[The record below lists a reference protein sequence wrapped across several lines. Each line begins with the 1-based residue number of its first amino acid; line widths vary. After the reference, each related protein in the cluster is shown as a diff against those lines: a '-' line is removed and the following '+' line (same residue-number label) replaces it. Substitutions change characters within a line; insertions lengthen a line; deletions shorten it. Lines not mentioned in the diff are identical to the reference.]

1 MNCLEK
7 DNIPAGYK
15 DSAVGIIP
23 QEWEVK
29 PFKNLGT
36 FLRTNTLSR
45 EHMNNV
51 EGLALN
57 IHYGDVLVRYG
68 EILDCSKTAIPWV
81 NNSCRE
87 TRLGDRLQNGDIVI
101 SDTAEDYTV
110 GKATE
115 VCNVGNNCVLSG
127 LHTMAFRPPKETF
140 ALRYLGYYFN
150 SPAYRAQLYSLI
162 QGIKVCSISKSAIS
176 NTYIPVPPMGE
187 QGKIAEILGVWDEAI
202 EKQSRLI
209 ERLEVRKRALMQR
222 LLTGRIRLSGF
233 TSPWQKIKLGEIGK
247 TYNGLTGK
255 SKEDFEDGNAKFI
268 PYINVFL
275 NEKVNIDK
283 LGVVSVDESEKQN
296 KVQYGDIFFT
306 VSSETPDEVGMAS
319 VLLEYI
325 DDTYLNSFCF
335 GYRLNDFETLNPIFA
350 SYILRGDRFRN
361 FMMVLAQGSTRFNIS
376 KNEVMKLRIE
386 LPSLPEQ
393 KAIAEVLT
401 TADDEIAIHRKKL
414 DALRLQKRGLM
425 QQLLTGKTRVKI

>member
-1 MNCLEK
+1 M
-7 DNIPAGYK
+7 
-15 DSAVGIIP
+15 GIIP

-36 FLRTNTLSR
+36 FLRANTLSR

-68 EILDCSKTAIPWV
+68 EILDCSKTAIPRV

-176 NTYIPVPPMGE
+176 NTYIPVPPME
-187 QGKIAEILGVWDEAI
+187 E
-202 EKQSRLI
+202 
-209 ERLEVRKRALMQR
+209 
-222 LLTGRIRLSGF
+222 
-233 TSPWQKIKLGEIGK
+233 
-247 TYNGLTGK
+247 
-255 SKEDFEDGNAKFI
+255 
-268 PYINVFL
+268 
-275 NEKVNIDK
+275 
-283 LGVVSVDESEKQN
+283 
-296 KVQYGDIFFT
+296 
-306 VSSETPDEVGMAS
+306 
-319 VLLEYI
+319 
-325 DDTYLNSFCF
+325 
-335 GYRLNDFETLNPIFA
+335 
-350 SYILRGDRFRN
+350 
-361 FMMVLAQGSTRFNIS
+361 
-376 KNEVMKLRIE
+376 
-386 LPSLPEQ
+386 
-393 KAIAEVLT
+393 
-401 TADDEIAIHRKKL
+401 
-414 DALRLQKRGLM
+414 
-425 QQLLTGKTRVKI
+425 

>member
-1 MNCLEK
+1 MTTKN
-7 DNIPAGYK
+7 NIPAGYK
-15 DSAVGIIP
+15 DSVVGVIPQDWEAATLGKLVSITSGESPSLFNLQDIGKYPYIKVEDMNNCEKYQINSREYTDDERVVISKGSIIFPKRGAAITNNKVRIAACHLYMDSNMMAITPNELVCGDYLYFKITYEQLFKIADTSTIPQINNKHIIP
-23 QEWEVK
+23 YK
-29 PFKNLGT
+29 ICL
-36 FLRTNTLSR
+36 
-45 EHMNNV
+45 
-51 EGLALN
+51 
-57 IHYGDVLVRYG
+57 
-68 EILDCSKTAIPWV
+68 
-81 NNSCRE
+81 
-87 TRLGDRLQNGDIVI
+87 
-101 SDTAEDYTV
+101 
-110 GKATE
+110 
-115 VCNVGNNCVLSG
+115 
-127 LHTMAFRPPKETF
+127 
-140 ALRYLGYYFN
+140 
-150 SPAYRAQLYSLI
+150 
-162 QGIKVCSISKSAIS
+162 
-176 NTYIPVPPMGE
+176 PPMEE
-187 QGKIAEILGVWDEAI
+187 QRKIAEILGVWDEAI

-209 ERLEVRKRALMQR
+209 EKLELRKRALMQR
-222 LLTGRIRLSGF
+222 LLTGRTRLPGF
-233 TSPWQKIKLGEIGK
+233 TTPWQKVKLGEIGK

-361 FMMVLAQGSTRFNIS
+361 YMMVLAQGSTRFNIS

-401 TADDEIAIHRKKL
+401 TADYEIATHRKKL